1 MNRRRPCLRAPAA
14 TAQFIS
20 PYLVMAKRAVR
31 FTKKPHSAPDPMPSH
46 SLPQSGTGSD
56 ATGPAATVPIQ
67 PNPPLFTQAL
77 PKSGKRDQVLKD
89 HQTVLLE
96 LVKSE
101 GLHSGDLTQALHA
114 ITAAAGDALAV
125 ERVSIWLFEQDRTAI
140 RLLDL
145 YERATQSHHSGTI
158 LQGCQYPAYFQA
170 VETEEHAIAAHDAHH
185 DPRTREFLDGYL
197 TPLNIGA
204 MLDAPIRRKGLVVG
218 VLCHEHVGGR
228 RTWTAEEENA
238 ACSLAT
244 MVTLAMEASER
255 REVERALRVAK
266 EAAEV
271 ASKAKSEFL
280 ASMSHEI
287 RTPMNAIIGM
297 ADVLWETS
305 LTAEQ
310 RKYLR
315 VVRRAGSSLL
325 SLINDILDLSKV
337 EAGHLELDRI
347 EFDLNELIEK
357 AIEILAL
364 RANDKGLELACH
376 VSPDLPCQVIGDP
389 NRLHQ
394 ILVNLI
400 GNAIKFTDHG
410 SVVMRVTPDPD
421 ARRTGAICFSVEDTG
436 IGIPPDKL
444 GTIFESFTQAD
455 SSISRFYGGTGLG
468 LPISKH
474 LAELMGGHIRVV
486 SREGQG
492 STFYCTVLLDIQAG
506 HAASDPAPSPQLKDI
521 RTLVADDFSINRQI
535 LRDMLSAWGARVSD
549 VDNAT
554 AAEEELR
561 RAAAGGE
568 PYRLLLLDCRMPG
581 TDGFE
586 TAQAIKADPAF
597 ADLLIIMLASDRWAD
612 DIARTYDL
620 GLGGYLVKP
629 IKRSDLA
636 QTVMIALDRSKG
648 VCQPPGHR
656 LHKHGNQTTSSLRI
670 LLVEDSR
677 DNQLLIQTY
686 LKQTAHHIELAE
698 NGQIAVD
705 KFQSGHYDVVLMD
718 MQMPVMD
725 GLEATRI
732 IREWERHE
740 GVTKTPIIALTALAL
755 KQEAAKIFEAGCN
768 AHMTKPI
775 KKATLLDILSAYEGQ
790 LTP

>member
-1 MNRRRPCLRAPAA
+1 
-14 TAQFIS
+14 
-20 PYLVMAKRAVR
+20 MAKRAAR
-31 FTKKPHSAPDPMPSH
+31 FTKKPHPAPPPLSSDGRIPGSG
-46 SLPQSGTGSD
+46 SDIADQAQSGLERHPQT
-56 ATGPAATVPIQ
+56 
-67 PNPPLFTQAL
+67 
-77 PKSGKRDQVLKD
+77 LKD
-89 HQTVLLE
+89 QQTALLE

-101 GLHSGDLTQALHA
+101 DLHSGDLTQALHA

-125 ERVSIWLFEQDRTAI
+125 ERVSIWLFDQDRTAI

-145 YERATQSHHSGTI
+145 YERSTQSHQSGTI
-158 LQGCQYPAYFQA
+158 LQARQYPAYFQA
-170 VETEEHAIAAHDAHH
+170 VETEEHAIASHDAHH
-185 DPRTREFLDGYL
+185 DPRTREFLNGYL
-197 TPLNIGA
+197 SPLNIGA
-204 MLDAPIRRKGLVVG
+204 MLDAPIRRKGTVVG
-218 VLCHEHVGGR
+218 VLCNEHVGAR
-228 RTWTAEEENA
+228 RTWTADEENA

-244 MVTLAMEASER
+244 MVTLAMEAAER

-297 ADVLWETS
+297 ADVLWETP

-315 VVRRAGSSLL
+315 VVRRAGGSLL

-400 GNAIKFTDHG
+400 GNAIKFTDQG
-410 SVVMRVTPDPD
+410 SVLMRVTPDPD
-421 ARRTGAICFSVEDTG
+421 ARRPGAVCFSVEDTG
-436 IGIPPDKL
+436 IGIPSDKL

-455 SSISRFYGGTGLG
+455 SSISRLYGGTGLG

-474 LAELMGGHIRVV
+474 LAQLMGGHIRVV
-486 SREGQG
+486 SREGEG

-506 HAASDPAPSPQLKDI
+506 HAGSDPAPSPQLKDVRI
-521 RTLVADDFSINRQI
+521 LVADDFAINRQI
-535 LRDMLSAWGARVSD
+535 LRDMLSAWGAEVSD
-549 VDNAT
+549 VDT
-554 AAEEELR
+554 AAAAREELR
-561 RAAAGGE
+561 RGAAEGK

-586 TAQAIKADPAF
+586 TAQAVKTDPTLAG
-597 ADLLIIMLASDRWAD
+597 LLIIMLASDRWAD

-636 QTVMIALDRSKG
+636 QTIMIALDRSKG
-648 VCQPPGHR
+648 ICQPPGHKLPR
-656 LHKHGNQTTSSLRI
+656 NGKCTTLPLRI

-686 LKQTAHHIELAE
+686 LKQTAHHIDLAE

-725 GLEATRI
+725 GLEATRL

-740 GVTKTPIIALTALAL
+740 GVGKTPIIALTALAL

-775 KKATLLDILSAYEGQ
+775 KKATLLDILSAYEGH
-790 LTP
+790 LT

>member
-1 MNRRRPCLRAPAA
+1 MDRGIPQTDLDG
-14 TAQFIS
+14 
-20 PYLVMAKRAVR
+20 RAV
-31 FTKKPHSAPDPMPSH
+31 
-46 SLPQSGTGSD
+46 
-56 ATGPAATVPIQ
+56 
-67 PNPPLFTQAL
+67 AL
-77 PKSGKRDQVLKD
+77 KEQ
-89 HQTVLLE
+89 QNALLE
-96 LVKSE
+96 LAKSE

-114 ITAAAGDALAV
+114 ITAAAAEALAV
-125 ERVSIWLFEQDRTAI
+125 DRVSVWLFDKDHSAI

-145 YERATQSHHSGTI
+145 YERSRKLHHSGTV
-158 LQGCQYPAYFQA
+158 LQASQYPAYFRA
-170 VETEEHAIAAHDAHH
+170 VEIEEHAIAADDAHS
-185 DPRTREFLDGYL
+185 DPRTVELSDGYL
-197 TPLNIGA
+197 VPLNIGA
-204 MLDAPIRRKGLVVG
+204 MLDAPIRRKGRVVG
-218 VLCHEHVGGR
+218 VFCNEHVGDR
-228 RTWTAEEENA
+228 RRWTTDEKNA
-238 ACSLAT
+238 ASSLAT
-244 MVTLAMEASER
+244 MVTLAMEATER
-255 REVERALRVAK
+255 REAERALRVAK

-271 ASKAKSEFL
+271 ASRAKSEFL

-315 VVRRAGSSLL
+315 VVRRAGASLL

-376 VSPDLPCQVIGDP
+376 VSPDVPCHVIGDP

-410 SVVMRVTPDPD
+410 SVLMRVTPHPK
-421 ARRTGAICFSVEDTG
+421 AGRPGAICFAVEDTG
-436 IGIPPDKL
+436 IGIPQDKL
-444 GTIFESFTQAD
+444 GTIFDSFTQAD
-455 SSISRFYGGTGLG
+455 SSISRTYGGTGLG

-474 LAELMGGHIRVV
+474 LAELMGGRIEVT
-486 SREGQG
+486 SREGHG
-492 STFYCTVLLDIQAG
+492 STFICTVQLDIQARPRDVEPVTWPKLNG
-506 HAASDPAPSPQLKDI
+506 I
-521 RTLVADDFSINRQI
+521 RILAVDDFPINRQI
-535 LRDMLSAWGARVSD
+535 LRDMLSAWGAD
-549 VDNAT
+549 VTDVADAP
-554 AAEEELR
+554 AAEDELR
-561 RAAAGGE
+561 RGAAAGG

-586 TAQAIKADPAF
+586 AAQAIKADPAF
-597 ADLLIIMLASDRWAD
+597 AQVLIIMLASDRWAD

-620 GLGGYLVKP
+620 ALGGYLVKP
-629 IKRSDLA
+629 IRRSDLA
-636 QTVMIALDRSKG
+636 QTIMIALDRSG
-648 VCQPPGHR
+648 GAAQASV
-656 LHKHGNQTTSSLRI
+656 HKLQKTGKPASSPLRI

-686 LKQTAHHIELAE
+686 LKQTSHHIDVAE
-698 NGQIAVD
+698 NGQVAVE
-705 KFQSGHYDVVLMD
+705 KFQNGHYDVVLMD

-725 GLEATRI
+725 GLDATKA
-732 IREWERHE
+732 IRQWERHE
-740 GVTKTPIIALTALAL
+740 GVSKTPIIALTALAL
-755 KQEAAKIFEAGCN
+755 KQEAVKIFEAGCN

-790 LTP
+790 LAS

>member
-1 MNRRRPCLRAPAA
+1 
-14 TAQFIS
+14 
-20 PYLVMAKRAVR
+20 
-31 FTKKPHSAPDPMPSH
+31 
-46 SLPQSGTGSD
+46 
-56 ATGPAATVPIQ
+56 
-67 PNPPLFTQAL
+67 
-77 PKSGKRDQVLKD
+77 
-89 HQTVLLE
+89 
-96 LVKSE
+96 
-101 GLHSGDLTQALHA
+101 
-114 ITAAAGDALAV
+114 
-125 ERVSIWLFEQDRTAI
+125 
-140 RLLDL
+140 
-145 YERATQSHHSGTI
+145 
-158 LQGCQYPAYFQA
+158 
-170 VETEEHAIAAHDAHH
+170 
-185 DPRTREFLDGYL
+185 
-197 TPLNIGA
+197 
-204 MLDAPIRRKGLVVG
+204 
-218 VLCHEHVGGR
+218 
-228 RTWTAEEENA
+228 
-238 ACSLAT
+238 
-244 MVTLAMEASER
+244 
-255 REVERALRVAK
+255 LRVAK

-315 VVRRAGSSLL
+315 VVRRAGCSLL

-376 VSPDLPCQVIGDP
+376 VSPDLPCHVIGDP

-410 SVVMRVTPDPD
+410 SVLMRVMPDPE
-421 ARRTGAICFSVEDTG
+421 ARPGAICFSVEDTG

-444 GTIFESFTQAD
+444 GSIFESFTQAD
-455 SSISRFYGGTGLG
+455 SSISRLYGGTGLG

-474 LAELMGGHIRVV
+474 LAELMGGHIRAV
-486 SREGQG
+486 SREGEG
-492 STFYCTVLLDIQAG
+492 STFYCTVQLDIRAG
-506 HAASDPAPSPQLKDI
+506 RADSEPAPSPQLKDTRI
-521 RTLVADDFSINRQI
+521 LVADDFLINRQI
-535 LRDMLSAWGARVSD
+535 LRDMLSAWGAD
-549 VDNAT
+549 VCDVNNAS

-561 RAAAGGE
+561 RAAAADR

-586 TAQAIKADPAF
+586 TAQAIKANPTF
-597 ADLLIIMLASDRWAD
+597 AQLVIIMLASDRWSD

-629 IKRSDLA
+629 IRRSDLA
-636 QTVMIALDRSKG
+636 QTIMIALDRSKG
-648 VCQPPGHR
+648 VPQASVHKLQKPG
-656 LHKHGNQTTSSLRI
+656 KTASSPLRI

-686 LKQTAHHIELAE
+686 LKQTTYHIDLAE
-698 NGQIAVD
+698 NGRVAVD
-705 KFQSGHYDVVLMD
+705 KFQNGHYDVVLMD

-725 GLEATRI
+725 GLEATKM

-775 KKATLLDILSAYEGQ
+775 KKTTLLDILSAYEGQ
-790 LTP
+790 LTS